1 MARVDPVEI
10 MAKVSE
16 DNGKQRAFEVWRH
29 KAEKAGWPV
38 TVESATLDQP
48 GPECGIVEIEGLRYT
63 IRHEP
68 RVRHRV
74 AGEWQFTHAAWAEP
88 ITGA

>member
-10 MAKVSE
+10 LAKVSE
-16 DNGKQRAFEVWRH
+16 ENGKQRAFEVWQH
-29 KAEKAGWPV
+29 KATKAGWPV
-38 TVESATLDQP
+38 TVESASVEQP

-68 RVRHRV
+68 RVRQRV
-74 AGEWQFTHAAWAEP
+74 AGAWEFTHAAWAEP
-88 ITGA
+88 VLS